1 MSKRRRIAELAR
13 ARRLDSLPPHRG
25 FSEFHGGIY
34 DQHDH
39 VVPWTISAHR
49 VNSPVMI
56 IGQDWNSA
64 DNLGRP
70 VVDEQVAL
78 GQIPWLPSNI
88 NLQARLA
95 QHFGMNFGDTYAT
108 DLFVFAK
115 PGNMTARIPSN
126 HLRYCA
132 CRYAVPQIEIIRP
145 RIAVCLGV
153 STYNAIRTHLTRRP
167 RVRLRDALQ
176 EDEPLLIGKT
186 NVVVVPH
193 TGAWGKRIANA
204 GEYWERAAEFLR

>member
-13 ARRLDSLPPHRG
+13 ARRLDCLPPHRG
-25 FSEFHGGIY
+25 FAEFHGGIY
-34 DQHDH
+34 DQHDY

-64 DNLGRP
+64 DNLGGP
-70 VVDEQVAL
+70 TNQEQADL

-88 NLQARLA
+88 NLQARLRH
-95 QHFGMNFGDTYAT
+95 HFGMAFHDTYAT

-115 PGNMTARIPSN
+115 PGRMTARIPFD

-132 CRYAVPQIEIIRP
+132 ERYAVPQIEILRP

-153 STYNAIRTHLTRRP
+153 STYNAIRAHLKRP
-167 RVRLRDALQ
+167 RVKLRDALQ
-176 EDEPLLIGKT
+176 EFEPVVIGKT
-186 NVVVVPH
+186 NLVVVPH
-193 TGAWGKRIANA
+193 TGAWGNQIANA
-204 GEYWERAAEFLR
+204 GEYWDRAAALL